1 MKWTQQYHSN
11 YVHYVHMFFACCYD
25 TVYDVYK
32 PNVWYITDMKWRH
45 VFEQQNDFT
54 SWPKLMMQCWYM
66 CDIQVLA
73 SWASKM
79 PRPQSENKR
88 VLDFLLEHPR
98 RCFTSDTS
106 DSPVNYCCKAA
117 ASWMSMWSENSHAST
132 FCSSSDNPSNIL
144 RPPKSCSQNGAMTGW
159 LDLTIALFASHES
172 FPLATLVAIFQSFHM
187 RHMFPAVHTL
197 WLLLVVVALNIIG
210 TVVLLVQVRALGW
223 ARHFTWKKIGHRCA
237 RIGIAQPSR
246 AFMQVERLAT
256 PCRLLRYHG
265 CTWLQCGLM
274 YWIYSSKLF
283 AFANGSQMF
292 LPAKSGKTAFG
303 IWVNTLSGVDI
314 KKI

>member
-98 RCFTSDTS
+98 RCFTSDTQIAQS
-106 DSPVNYCCKAA
+106 
-117 ASWMSMWSENSHAST
+117 
-132 FCSSSDNPSNIL
+132 
-144 RPPKSCSQNGAMTGW
+144 
-159 LDLTIALFASHES
+159 TIAAKLQH
-172 FPLATLVAIFQSFHM
+172 
-187 RHMFPAVHTL
+187 
-197 WLLLVVVALNIIG
+197 
-210 TVVLLVQVRALGW
+210 
-223 ARHFTWKKIGHRCA
+223 
-237 RIGIAQPSR
+237 
-246 AFMQVERLAT
+246 
-256 PCRLLRYHG
+256 HG
-265 CTWLQCGLM
+265 CQCDPKTLMLQPFAPPATIPPIFWGLQNPVPKTVPWLVDL
-274 YWIYSSKLF
+274 
-283 AFANGSQMF
+283 
-292 LPAKSGKTAFG
+292 
-303 IWVNTLSGVDI
+303 IWQ
-314 KKI
+314 